1 MKRKPL
7 ISVVMNC
14 YNGERYL
21 KESLDSIKNQKFKN
35 WELIFWDN
43 RSTDNS
49 KRIFSSL
56 KDKRF
61 KYYYA
66 NQFTNLYAAR
76 NLAIKK
82 TRGKII
88 TFIDVDDIWLPHK
101 LEKQVEYFLKNKS
114 AEIVYS
120 NYFIQKKI
128 LGFNLKKIK
137 FKSPLPHGY
146 ITKDLLI
153 NYCIGWLTVAIKKNI
168 INKKKKFFNE
178 KINMVA
184 DYDLMIN
191 LSLRYKIHC
200 IQSPMAIY
208 RQHPNQLT
216 RLNFISQA
224 DHFLKWSKTFKLKK
238 LISDYKHLKNLNY
251 KIEFFKEIKL
261 INKGKYSFIR
271 IYKKLLN
278 GKIKLVLKIIIYLL
292 FPSLFTKYILS
303 I

>member
-1 MKRKPL
+1 MRRKPL
-7 ISVVMNC
+7 VSIVMNC

-21 KESLDSIKNQKFKN
+21 KESLDSIKNQRFKN

-49 KRIFSSL
+49 KKIFLSF

-66 NQFTNLYAAR
+66 SEFTNLYAAR
-76 NLAIKK
+76 NLALKK

-88 TFIDVDDIWLPHK
+88 TFIDVDDIWLTHK
-101 LEKQVEYFLKNKS
+101 LEKQIEYFLKNKS

-120 NYFIQKKI
+120 NYFIQKKF
-128 LGFNLKKIK
+128 LGINFKKIK
-137 FKSPLPHGY
+137 FKGILPHGY

-153 NYCIGWLTVAIKKNI
+153 NYRIGWLTVAIKKNI
-168 INKKKKFFNE
+168 INKKKRLFNE

-184 DYDLMIN
+184 DYDLMIR
-191 LSLRYKIHC
+191 LSFKNKIHC
-200 IQSPMAIY
+200 IQSPLAIY

-224 DHFLKWSKTFKLKK
+224 EHFLKWSKTSKLKK
-238 LISDYKHLKNLNY
+238 FVNDYNCVKNLNY

-261 INKGKYSFIR
+261 INKGQYSSIR
-271 IYKKLLN
+271 IFKKFLK
-278 GKIKLVLKIIIYLL
+278 GEIKLVFKLIIYLL
-292 FPSLFTKYILS
+292 FPNFFTKYILS

>member
-1 MKRKPL
+1 
-7 ISVVMNC
+7 MNC
-14 YNGERYL
+14 YNGEKYL

-49 KRIFSSL
+49 KKIFL
-56 KDKRF
+56 GFKDKRF

-66 NQFTNLYAAR
+66 SKFTNLYAAR

-88 TFIDVDDIWLPHK
+88 TFIDVDDIWLTHK

-120 NYFIQKKI
+120 NFFVQKKI
-128 LGFNLKKIK
+128 LGINFKRIK
-137 FKSPLPHGY
+137 FKGILPNGY

-153 NYCIGWLTVAIKKNI
+153 NYRIGWLTVAIKKNI
-168 INKKKKFFNE
+168 INKKKKLFNE

-184 DYDLMIN
+184 DYDLMIK
-191 LSLRYKIHC
+191 LSFKNKIHC
-200 IQSPMAIY
+200 IQRPLAIY

-224 DHFLKWSKTFKLKK
+224 EHFLKWSKTSKLKK
-238 LISDYKHLKNLNY
+238 LVNNYRYLKNLNY

-261 INKGKYSFIR
+261 INKGQYSSIR
-271 IYKKLLN
+271 IFKKLLK
-278 GKIKLVLKIIIYLL
+278 GEIKLVFKLIIYLL
-292 FPSLFTKYILS
+292 FPNFYTKYILS